1 MFFCLL
7 YSKKNGVHFVY
18 KSTCEMLLIMTKDL
32 GGMKNLVLTNVWS
45 FFVFK
50 DLNLGVK
57 GEVEIT
63 LLFKI
68 QMLFCAFMIIFIVL
82 CYKALL
88 IMFQLIKIKVVY
100 TR

>member
-1 MFFCLL
+1 M
-7 YSKKNGVHFVY
+7 V
-18 KSTCEMLLIMTKDL
+18 
-32 GGMKNLVLTNVWS
+32 

-50 DLNLGVK
+50 HLNLGVK

-63 LLFKI
+63 LLFKT
-68 QMLFCAFMIIFIVL
+68 QMLFCAFMIIFIIL

-88 IMFQLIKIKVVY
+88 IMFELIKIKVVY